1 MILHAAVE
9 GLLRVK
15 EDHLVVL
22 LTHDGFLCALR
33 GALLE
38 TIFVQLQR
46 VRELLRQGQAN
57 EGRRVIERM
66 ETRERANGSASALR
80 VGTAQRHAR
89 TAEMHPPAL
98 SQSRRPRGTTGV
110 GTTHQRLL
118 VGVGMEVHRDGNLKL
133 SPAHLGHLVRRRLD
147 HCMRERGGERTGGQG
162 EERSSIHIARAYG

>member
-57 EGRRVIERM
+57 EGRRVIER
-66 ETRERANGSASALR
+66 TGARQHLGLALR
-80 VGTAQRHAR
+80 NGTLAR
-89 TAEMHPPAL
+89 RKCIPP
-98 SQSRRPRGTTGV
+98 P
-110 GTTHQRLL
+110 
-118 VGVGMEVHRDGNLKL
+118 
-133 SPAHLGHLVRRRLD
+133 
-147 HCMRERGGERTGGQG
+147 
-162 EERSSIHIARAYG
+162 

>member
-46 VRELLRQGQAN
+46 VRELLRPSERGQAGHRAHGN
-57 EGRRVIERM
+57 APASK
-66 ETRERANGSASALR
+66 RERVS
-80 VGTAQRHAR
+80 T
-89 TAEMHPPAL
+89 
-98 SQSRRPRGTTGV
+98 
-110 GTTHQRLL
+110 
-118 VGVGMEVHRDGNLKL
+118 
-133 SPAHLGHLVRRRLD
+133 
-147 HCMRERGGERTGGQG
+147 
-162 EERSSIHIARAYG
+162 

>member
-46 VRELLRQGQAN
+46 VRELLRPSERGQA
-57 EGRRVIERM
+57 GH
-66 ETRERANGSASALR
+66 RAHGSASALR
-80 VGTAQRHAR
+80 VGTAQRPAR
-89 TAEMHPPAL
+89 TAEMHPLAL
-98 SQSRRPRGTTGV
+98 SQSRRPSGTTGV